1 MAEDLAKFGIGIT
14 VREDSI
20 VIPDAVLQAPE
31 QSLSGHNDHR
41 IVMALAALCTM
52 TGGVIEGAEAVK
64 KSFPDFF
71 EKIGKAGII
80 LQGDE
85 TIS

>member
-1 MAEDLAKFGIGIT
+1 MRDRRMPAGRQYYRAGYLFKNAL
-14 VREDSI
+14 
-20 VIPDAVLQAPE
+20 PD
-31 QSLSGHNDHR
+31 SLSGHNDHR